1 MRGIWKSQEGCGTR
15 SPLPYAGAPPTVT
28 KSCTTAFKR
37 INMNRFLSLILIL
50 IAANTLHAAE
60 AERFITRIKLPS
72 GQTAVV
78 AEGEFEARS
87 IGSFSVRL
95 YDAAAAGD
103 ETTFFRSG
111 LVRPRDGVIEKV
123 MLADVAGD
131 RQPEIVVIVRS
142 VGTGGYLSAQ
152 AFAVARQRLI
162 FRAAVQNLPADAD
175 PLAALRKAGR
185 KRS

>member
-1 MRGIWKSQEGCGTR
+1 
-15 SPLPYAGAPPTVT
+15 
-28 KSCTTAFKR
+28 
-37 INMNRFLSLILIL
+37 MNKFLFLILAL
-50 IAANTLHAAE
+50 LAANTLQAAE
-60 AERFITRIKLPS
+60 TERFITKVKLPS

-111 LVRPRDGVIEKV
+111 LVRPRNGVIEKV
-123 MLADVAGD
+123 VLADVAGD
-131 RQPEIVVIVRS
+131 QRPEIVVIVRS
-142 VGTGGYLSAQ
+142 AGTGGYLSAQ
-152 AFAVARQRLI
+152 AFAVARQRLL
-162 FRAAVQNLPADAD
+162 FRAAVNSLPADAN